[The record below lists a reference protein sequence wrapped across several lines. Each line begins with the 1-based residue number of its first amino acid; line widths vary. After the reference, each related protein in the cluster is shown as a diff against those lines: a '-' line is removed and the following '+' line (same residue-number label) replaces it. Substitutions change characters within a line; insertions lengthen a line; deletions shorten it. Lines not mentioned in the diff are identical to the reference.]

1 MPERNAQGKVDGIN
15 DVICPVDF
23 DWSDERAIKGSDFQ
37 RMFASV
43 SKEVIFNWVSDSCHS
58 GHLIRSLA
66 PGQPKMLSRA
76 MIPPVDISWR
86 LETANQ
92 KNITPLTFARSIEK
106 GDNVALISGCKSDQT
121 SADTEFEGRPN
132 GALTYYLL
140 KELKSPLGLKEPL
153 TNVVANVRVALL
165 NAVYA
170 QTPQLEG
177 SPLLSKDSFLSLKKT
192 K

>member
-1 MPERNAQGKVDGIN
+1 MPKRNTQGKVDGLD

-23 DWSDERAIKGSDFQ
+23 DWSDEHAIKDTDFQ

-43 SKEVIFNWVSDSCHS
+43 PKEVIFNWVSDSCHS
-58 GHLIRSLA
+58 GHLIRDLA
-66 PGQPKMLSRA
+66 PGQAKMLNKA
-76 MIPPVDISWR
+76 MIPPADISWR
-86 LETANQ
+86 IETANQ
-92 KNITPLTFARSIEK
+92 KNIRPLTLAKSIA

-140 KELKSPLGLKEPL
+140 QELKSPQGLKEPL
-153 TNVVANVRVALL
+153 TNVVKNVRTALSQ
-165 NAVYA
+165 AGYT

-177 SPLLSKDSFLSLKKT
+177 SPSLMKDSFLPLKKT